1 MNAIAALP
9 SLAVAPR
16 ARVTRKS
23 AAKNVAA
30 RAVRPD
36 QDAALPYERDFPSA
50 ITPCGFD
57 ARPDGRTTARH
68 IHRTRAF
75 RSSD

>member
-36 QDAALPYERDFPSA
+36 QDAALPYERFS
-50 ITPCGFD
+50 
-57 ARPDGRTTARH
+57 
-68 IHRTRAF
+68 F
-75 RSSD
+75 RDYAVWL